1 MYYCLLRDK
10 HIYKK
15 IIRIDFEHVYML
27 RQVYQGLCLF
37 IILYFGISKVIPSIT
52 QGKRVGLVLQC
63 NHNHIRYCVYEV
75 CILKDYY
82 NNWLA

>member
-52 QGKRVGLVLQC
+52 QGKRVGLVTTLDT
-63 NHNHIRYCVYEV
+63 VFMKSAF
-75 CILKDYY
+75 LKTTIIIG
-82 NNWLA
+82 